1 MVNNVRGDILW
12 GDSVHHDNGMYF
24 KCDGYYLYS
33 QVMVVLIRG
42 IYIPWLFIS
51 QNILNEVTLERGKIS
66 TALI

>member
-33 QVMVVLIRG
+33 QVTVVLIRS
-42 IYIPWLFIS
+42 IYIPIHITEYS
-51 QNILNEVTLERGKIS
+51 
-66 TALI
+66 